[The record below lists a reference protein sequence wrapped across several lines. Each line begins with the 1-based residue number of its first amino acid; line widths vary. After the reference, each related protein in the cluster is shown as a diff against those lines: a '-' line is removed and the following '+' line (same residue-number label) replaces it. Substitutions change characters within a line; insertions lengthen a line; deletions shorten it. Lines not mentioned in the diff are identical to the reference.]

1 MTSKR
6 KPRLAIM
13 GEFSSGKSTL
23 CNVLLGSRPLLEKV
37 TATQLPPVWLSYGS
51 RPAYVQRLDGTREPL
66 DLADLGNVTL
76 DGTEHVRV
84 FLTSDMLKYCDL
96 IDMPGI
102 SDPSMAPEVWERMA
116 HLADG
121 VLWCTHATQAWRQ
134 SEAGVW
140 ATFPEEL
147 RAHSIL
153 LVTRFDK
160 IIGEQ
165 DRMRVLKRVA
175 SETRGM
181 FSEFFPISLTQAMAA
196 GDDQPKWVSSG
207 AYAFT
212 NALFD
217 LVNRLADSDAMKTD
231 DQAENEAAQDAE
243 PAEASAGPSLVSS
256 HFDRLR
262 LVRGG
267 VTAPPAGERILPR
280 RVQATGA
287 RAARGETARP
297 SALGDNV
304 VPFGDRASAAV
315 PDGAVGPGA
324 PLTQSKG

>member
-1 MTSKR
+1 MANHR

-51 RPAYVQRLDGTREPL
+51 APAYVQRLDGEREPL
-66 DLADLGNVTL
+66 DVADLGGVSL
-76 DGTEHVRV
+76 DGTEHVRIY
-84 FLTSDMLKYCDL
+84 LKSEMLKYCDL

-147 RAHSIL
+147 RAHSML

-160 IIGEQ
+160 IISEA
-165 DRMRVLKRVA
+165 DRLRVLKRVA
-175 SETRGM
+175 TETRGL
-181 FSEFFPISLTQAMAA
+181 FAEFFPISLTQAMAA
-196 GDDQPKWVSSG
+196 GDDQKVWVASG
-207 AYAFT
+207 GYAFT

-217 LVNRLADSDAMKTD
+217 LVNRLADSDATLTD
-231 DQAENEAAQDAE
+231 DVQDQDPEQPE
-243 PAEASAGPSLVSS
+243 PATEKSLVST

-262 LVRGG
+262 LVRSGAT
-267 VTAPPAGERILPR
+267 VPAGERVLPR
-280 RVQATGA
+280 RVSATGA
-287 RAARGETARP
+287 RQPRPEAARP
-297 SALGDNV
+297 VALGGNV
-304 VPFGDRASAAV
+304 VAFAERASA
-315 PDGAVGPGA
+315 PSQDGGGVTGPA
-324 PLTQSKG
+324 SPLTQSKG

>member
-1 MTSKR
+1 MPIHR

-51 RPAYVQRLDGTREPL
+51 GAAYVQELDGTRRPL
-66 DLADLGNVTL
+66 EIAELASVPLE
-76 DGTEHVRV
+76 GTEHVRI
-84 FLTSDMLKYCDL
+84 FLKSEMLKYCDL

-102 SDPSMAPEVWERMA
+102 SDPSMSPEVWERMA

-134 SEAGVW
+134 SESGVW
-140 ATFPEEL
+140 ASFPEEL
-147 RAHSIL
+147 RPNSLL

-160 IIGEQ
+160 IVGEA

-175 SETRGM
+175 AETQGL
-181 FSEFFPISLTQAMAA
+181 FSEFFPMSLTQAMAA
-196 GDDQPKWVSSG
+196 CDDQAKWVASG
-207 AYAFT
+207 AFAFT

-217 LVNRLADSDAMKTD
+217 LINRIADSDATL
-231 DQAENEAAQDAE
+231 ADAFE
-243 PAEASAGPSLVSS
+243 VAEAEAEDASAEQSLVSS

-262 LVRGG
+262 LVRDAG
-267 VTAPPAGERILPR
+267 VPVAGRVIPR
-280 RVQATGA
+280 RVATTGA
-287 RAARGETARP
+287 RGPRPFGQRPARV
-297 SALGDNV
+297 GDNV
-304 VPFGDRASAAV
+304 VPFGERAAPS
-315 PDGAVGPGA
+315 PDGGAGDGPS